1 MIFTYTYLHHS
12 YNKDKGIARYYQVL
26 QKILLMLAQSRECW
40 SRFRVPWRRPSRSCC
55 RDPNATE
62 SSGDVFITTDMGISS
77 RHARHVIKLTKR
89 YAVMH
94 LKPCPHESGHFWN
107 RIFFILIRS
116 SGRGFKPLWRAASKQ
131 YSFDDRI
138 HWFRVNRRPI
148 CVNKYAVS
156 KISGLVWS

>member
-1 MIFTYTYLHHS
+1 MIFTYTYLHHF

-62 SSGDVFITTDMGISS
+62 TSSDLFITTDMGISS

-107 RIFFILIRS
+107 CIFFIRIRLDEALNH
-116 SGRGFKPLWRAASKQ
+116 SGERLQNNTVLMTWFTGF
-131 YSFDDRI
+131 
-138 HWFRVNRRPI
+138 
-148 CVNKYAVS
+148 
-156 KISGLVWS
+156 VWNEGRFV

>member
-40 SRFRVPWRRPSRSCC
+40 SRFRVPWRRPSCSCC
-55 RDPNATE
+55 RDPNATK
-62 SSGDVFITTDMGISS
+62 SSGDLFITTDMGISS

-107 RIFFILIRS
+107 RIFFILIRPEEALNH
-116 SGRGFKPLWRAASKQ
+116 SGERLQNNTVLMTGFTG
-131 YSFDDRI
+131 F
-138 HWFRVNRRPI
+138 
-148 CVNKYAVS
+148 
-156 KISGLVWS
+156 VWTEGRFV

>member
-40 SRFRVPWRRPSRSCC
+40 SRFRVPWRRPSCSCC

-62 SSGDVFITTDMGISS
+62 SSGDLFITTDMGISS

-107 RIFFILIRS
+107 RIFFILIRPDEALNH
-116 SGRGFKPLWRAASKQ
+116 SGERLQNNTVLMTGFTGFVRTEGR
-131 YSFDDRI
+131 F
-138 HWFRVNRRPI
+138 V
-148 CVNKYAVS
+148 
-156 KISGLVWS
+156 

>member
-62 SSGDVFITTDMGISS
+62 SSGDLFITTDMGISS

-107 RIFFILIRS
+107 DIFFILIRLDEALNH
-116 SGRGFKPLWRAASKQ
+116 SGERLQNNTVLMTGFTG
-131 YSFDDRI
+131 F
-138 HWFRVNRRPI
+138 
-148 CVNKYAVS
+148 
-156 KISGLVWS
+156 VWTEGRFV